1 MAWSRLDIPDLS
13 GQVAVVTGANAGL
26 GLETARAL
34 AGAGA
39 RVVVAAR
46 DVAKAELA
54 AADIIRS
61 DPEARLELV
70 HLDLASLR
78 SVREAAATIAARH
91 ERVDILVNNAG
102 LMAIPQQKTED
113 GFEMQLG
120 VNHLGHFALSGLLM
134 ATLVAAQSA
143 RVVTVT
149 STAHHFGRP
158 LDARDPHLEAGYR
171 PWTAY
176 FQSKLANYHFALGL
190 QRWCESNHL
199 PVASLLAHP
208 GLSNTNLQANSVLQ
222 TGGASQ
228 SFFHRLA
235 ITTGMSAAEGCL
247 PQVRAATD
255 PGARGGEM
263 YAPRFVNF
271 GPPVRRPILRRF
283 GLERAIER
291 LWEVSE
297 GETGIRY
304 QVPARPSG

>member
-1 MAWSRLDIPDLS
+1 MPWTRQDIPDLS

-39 RVVVAAR
+39 LVIVAAR
-46 DVAKAELA
+46 DAGKAERA
-54 AADIIRS
+54 AADISQSI
-61 DPEARLELV
+61 PEARLELV

-78 SVREAAATIAARH
+78 SVQEAAFTIAAGH
-91 ERVDILVNNAG
+91 EKVDILVNNAG
-102 LMAIPQQKTED
+102 LMAIPQQATED

-120 VNHLGHFALSGLLM
+120 VNHLGHYALTGLLM
-134 ATLVAAQSA
+134 PSLAAAPSA

-149 STAHHFGRP
+149 STAHHFGRA
-158 LDARDPHLEAGYR
+158 LDSGDPHLRSGYR

-190 QRWCESNHL
+190 QRWCDSHRL
-199 PVASLLAHP
+199 SVASLLAHP
-208 GLSNTNLQANSVLQ
+208 GLSNTNLQTNSVLQ

-228 SFFHRLA
+228 RFSHRLA
-235 ITTGMSAAEGCL
+235 VTTGMSAAEGCL

-263 YAPRFVNF
+263 YAPRFINF
-271 GPPVRRPILRRF
+271 GPPVRRPILRRL

-297 GETGIRY
+297 RETGISY
-304 QVPARPSG
+304 QLPAR